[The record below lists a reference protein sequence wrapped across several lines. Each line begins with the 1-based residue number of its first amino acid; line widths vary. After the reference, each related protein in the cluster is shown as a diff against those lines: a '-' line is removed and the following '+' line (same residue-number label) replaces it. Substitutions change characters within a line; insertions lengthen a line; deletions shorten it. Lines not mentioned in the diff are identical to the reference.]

1 MATQERDELL
11 HLVQEL
17 PDDEVHELLTLVR
30 RHGTAKTRTGRP
42 GWVGL
47 LREGP
52 DFAKRAKDTLRL
64 SSAAARDP
72 GRGSADEP

>member
-17 PDDEVHELLTLVR
+17 PEDEVHELLALVR
-30 RHGTAKTRTGRP
+30 RRDTAKARSSRP

-47 LREGP
+47 LKEGP
-52 DFAKRAKDTLRL
+52 NFAKRAKETLRAEL
-64 SSAAARDP
+64 
-72 GRGSADEP
+72 GGGQ